1 MDLTPGPPSSKTLKQ
16 DFPGG
21 PVVKTPCFPVLLH
34 HGAQVQSPVREIRS
48 NMPHGKKKKKI
59 QQKIPQTISL
69 PCNDANVNISDRNVH
84 NDKNALIREPAVSQ
98 HCLTV
103 WQARP
108 CVISPPLHGGKSR
121 LSICPRSPYSRDVA
135 WTQAVLPPKSIL
147 ELLTYTNF
155 WKWRNWDF
163 PGSPVVKTS
172 HFQCKGQDSTPGQGT
187 RSHMPQLTVHM
198 LKLKIPRAYM
208 CAKSLQS
215 CLTPYD
221 PMDCSPRGSTLYGF
235 SRQGYWNELP
245 CCPPG
250 DLPNPGME
258 TASLN
263 SPALAGG
270 FFTTSTTIPQQRYRM
285 LQLRPSTAK

>member
-1 MDLTPGPPSSKTLKQ
+1 MPMLTFLTETFIMTRMLLLESLLWVSTAWQFDRPGLVS
-16 DFPGG
+16 FH
-21 PVVKTPCFPVLLH
+21 LH
-34 HGAQVQSPVREIRS
+34 FTEENRGSVYVQGRHTAEMWLER
-48 NMPHGKKKKKI
+48 K
-59 QQKIPQTISL
+59 L
-69 PCNDANVNISDRNVH
+69 F
-84 NDKNALIREPAVSQ
+84 
-98 HCLTV
+98 
-103 WQARP
+103 
-108 CVISPPLHGGKSR
+108 
-121 LSICPRSPYSRDVA
+121 
-135 WTQAVLPPKSIL
+135 LPPKSIL

-198 LKLKIPRAYM
+198 LKLKIPRAYT

-235 SRQGYWNELP
+235 SRRGYWNELP

-258 TASLN
+258 TASLK

-270 FFTTSTTIPQQRYRM
+270 FFTTSTTIPQQRYRN
-285 LQLRPSTAK
+285 